1 MPRKTLIIPLLFIAL
16 SLHGVKANGSQSSII
31 QYAVNGPCLMVP
43 FDSPFA
49 NPIGHGRDGNQRPYN
64 DEPQEPDPN
73 GDDPIGTA
81 TGLMVALG
89 IGVLAYKIK
98 KNSKQDKQD

>member
-1 MPRKTLIIPLLFIAL
+1 MTRKSLIILLLFIVL
-16 SLHGVKANGSQSSII
+16 SSYGVKANGRKSSINLEYC
-31 QYAVNGPCLMVP
+31 QQPCLMVP

-49 NPIGHGRDGNQRPYN
+49 NPIGHGRNGNQRPSN

-73 GDDPIGTA
+73 GDEPIGTA

-98 KNSKQDKQD
+98 KNSKQGKQD